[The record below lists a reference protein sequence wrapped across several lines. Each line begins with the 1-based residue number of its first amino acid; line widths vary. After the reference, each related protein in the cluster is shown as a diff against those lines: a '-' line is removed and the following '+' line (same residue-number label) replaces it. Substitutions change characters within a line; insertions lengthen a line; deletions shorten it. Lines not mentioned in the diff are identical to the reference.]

1 MSNTVVLFLL
11 RRNRYS
17 WGSFVVLA
25 INATSK
31 SVSVSTT
38 TVGLSDTVSADDMI
52 MESASDLACWT
63 SIPAFI
69 RWWVSS
75 FMRRPLF
82 FTLLRKSACEVVVGI
97 LPSNKMLA
105 ETFFD
110 ALLACSTD
118 FVELLV
124 ITIKYNFG
132 ITFVVAN
139 YIMHIALAYFI
150 ISSRFGPDNCLE
162 QVATIHYVLWV
173 IR

>member
-1 MSNTVVLFLL
+1 MVSHPVTACRKSRLSLHSPTALCGLLMSNTVVLLL
-11 RRNRYS
+11 LGRSMYI
-17 WGSFVVLA
+17 WESFGALA

-31 SVSVSTT
+31 SVSVPTT
-38 TVGLSDTVSADDMI
+38 TVGLSDTFSADDMI

-82 FTLLRKSACEVVVGI
+82 FTLPRKSACEVVVGI
-97 LPSNKMLA
+97 LPSIKMLA

-118 FVELLV
+118 FVE
-124 ITIKYNFG
+124 
-132 ITFVVAN
+132 
-139 YIMHIALAYFI
+139 
-150 ISSRFGPDNCLE
+150 SCWS
-162 QVATIHYVLWV
+162 
-173 IR
+173 